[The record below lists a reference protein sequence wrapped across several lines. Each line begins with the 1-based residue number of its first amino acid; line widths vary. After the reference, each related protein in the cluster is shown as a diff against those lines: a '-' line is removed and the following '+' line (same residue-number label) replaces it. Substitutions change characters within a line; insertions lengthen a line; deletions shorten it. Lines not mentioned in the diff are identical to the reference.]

1 MESLRTPAHGVRLPP
16 KPGGFTLIELLVVL
30 VLMGVLAGTVVL
42 SGKTGGRSDLLHE
55 ADRLAQ
61 VLGLAR
67 EEAQVR
73 GAPIRFEYDNEG
85 YRFSIFR
92 DRQWRSMQDDTE
104 LRARVWKAPVELL
117 IQRPDG
123 SKGIEFGR
131 DAVDAPFTLVLQRDQ
146 VSITL
151 QANGLGGFEVLR

>member
-1 MESLRTPAHGVRLPP
+1 VESLRTPAHCVRLPP

-73 GAPIRFEYDNEG
+73 GAPIRFEYDGEG

-104 LRARVWKAPVELL
+104 LRARVWKAPLELL